1 MVNSSLYNR
10 FIAPQHSLLNQKG
23 GRKMPKINI
32 YLNATNMLALISN
45 KKQFFILTFL
55 NLIFQLGITYYLMM
69 TNKIGMGSKE
79 NELRTIYGI
88 FVLQLIL
95 IISLALVPMP
105 SFLKFIVF
113 TIFSALTGIMLSI
126 VKTETTTDII
136 KTAIISTM
144 AIFGTMLTFGIAL
157 IIFGIQLSYKFGIL
171 LLIALLFI
179 IIARIVT
186 MLLGTYSAISKGI
199 TIFSIFLFSI
209 YILYDTNK
217 ILQRNY
223 YGDFITASMD
233 YYLDIINLFINLVS
247 FGTDRN

>member
-10 FIAPQHSLLNQKG
+10 FIAPSQHSLLNQKG
-23 GRKMPKINI
+23 GRKMPKII
-32 YLNATNMLALISN
+32 NATNMLALVSDR
-45 KKQFFILTFL
+45 KQFFLLTFL

-69 TNKIGMGSKE
+69 TNKIGTDSKE

-95 IISLALVPMP
+95 IIVLALVPMP

-113 TIFSALTGIMLSI
+113 TIFSVLTGILLSV
-126 VKTETTTDII
+126 VKTGTTTDII

-144 AIFGTMLTFGIAL
+144 AIFGTMLMFGVAL
-157 IIFGIQLSYKFGIL
+157 IIFGIQLSYKFGL
-171 LLIALLFI
+171 VLLISLLFL
-179 IIARIVT
+179 IIARIAT
-186 MLLGTYSAISKGI
+186 MLLGTYSTISKGI
-199 TIFSIFLFSI
+199 TIFSLFLFSI
-209 YILYDTNK
+209 YILYDTNT

-223 YGDFITASMD
+223 EGDFITASID